1 MKNFGWAI
9 IGPGR
14 IAHRFAEAVNKTDN
28 THIAMVHGRN
38 AARTRAFADAWA
50 RDGFANIEST
60 LTINDVLNAVE
71 VDAVYIATPHAFH
84 ADAIR
89 RCLIAGKPVLCEKPL
104 VTDARTAHELIELS
118 RQHHTFL
125 MEAVWTR
132 FLPIY
137 GVVRDWLQSKKI
149 GAVKSMQS
157 SFCFNAPW
165 DPKSRLFDPALAGGS
180 LLDIGIYNLNV
191 TRWVMQTAFGHCP
204 APDRIA
210 ALAKIGRTGV
220 DHSVSAMIHFATGV
234 TSQFI
239 CSIESAGENT
249 FQIHGEHGTIIIH
262 KYFSAATRATLTRT
276 NEDAITIER
285 PWRVNGFEGEIEET
299 MRLVAAGKIES
310 EIMPHEETRQTLLWM
325 DQIRRDIGLRYPFEA
340 TVE

>member
-1 MKNFGWAI
+1 MKSFGWAI

-28 THIAMVHGRN
+28 TRIAMVHGRN

-89 RCLIAGKPVLCEKPL
+89 RCLMAGKPVLCEKPL

-137 GVVRDWLQSKKI
+137 GVVRDWLQSKK
-149 GAVKSMQS
+149 
-157 SFCFNAPW
+157 
-165 DPKSRLFDPALAGGS
+165 LA
-180 LLDIGIYNLNV
+180 
-191 TRWVMQTAFGHCP
+191 R
-204 APDRIA
+204 
-210 ALAKIGRTGV
+210 
-220 DHSVSAMIHFATGV
+220 
-234 TSQFI
+234 
-239 CSIESAGENT
+239 
-249 FQIHGEHGTIIIH
+249 
-262 KYFSAATRATLTRT
+262 
-276 NEDAITIER
+276 
-285 PWRVNGFEGEIEET
+285 
-299 MRLVAAGKIES
+299 
-310 EIMPHEETRQTLLWM
+310 
-325 DQIRRDIGLRYPFEA
+325 
-340 TVE
+340 